1 MKKTVLNR
9 YERGDDGKI
18 IIDVSASRIEDL
30 YNNFD
35 KSAPYLRRDL
45 DQDLVDYLIDC
56 AKEIGS
62 LPFVI
67 RFTLSQ
73 SPDEVKQSRIKKS
86 VYNFFNYLGV
96 REKQKLF
103 NNFRKSAILFLI
115 GLAILFTAV
124 WVNKILGD
132 HRTVFMNVLI
142 QGLTV
147 AAWVSLWEA
156 IAIFLIEWL
165 PLRRHITLYLRLA
178 KASLIFRSLI

>member
-1 MKKTVLNR
+1 MKKAVLNR
-9 YERGDDGKI
+9 YERSDDGI
-18 IIDVSASRIEDL
+18 VIIDVSASRIEDL

-67 RFTLSQ
+67 RFTLTQ
-73 SPDEVKQSRIKKS
+73 SPDEGKQSRIKKS
-86 VYNFFNYLGV
+86 VYNFFNYLGI
-96 REKQKLF
+96 REKQKLLYK
-103 NNFRKSAILFLI
+103 FRRSAILFVI
-115 GLAILFTAV
+115 GLAILFAAV
-124 WVNKILGD
+124 WVNKILGEQ
-132 HRTVFMNVLI
+132 RTVVMNVLI

-165 PLRRHITLYLRLA
+165 PLRKHISLYQRLA
-178 KASLIFRSLI
+178 KASLMFRSLS